1 MDGFNMLIICNKNH
15 IIGQKASILRLY
27 GFFSFFRIEK
37 LLYINFTKQLE
48 MCKIILNNFRL

>member
-27 GFFSFFRIEK
+27 GFFSFFRIENIT
-37 LLYINFTKQLE
+37 LYKFY
-48 MCKIILNNFRL
+48 